1 MKFRSRQHE
10 EVEINIINLID
21 VLLVLIIFFVMT
33 TTFARKSELNIT
45 LPEASK
51 EVTEP
56 KVETINVA
64 IDAGSR
70 ILVNGRELLNTQ
82 TSTIKQALHDLQR
95 DMTEDATVIIT
106 ADEATPHKSVVKVM
120 DAARQLG
127 LVRITFAT
135 RVTTEEEE

>member
-1 MKFRSRQHE
+1 MKFRTRQRD

-33 TTFARKSELNIT
+33 TTFARKSELNIV
-45 LPEASK
+45 LPEASQ
-51 EVTEP
+51 EIIEP
-56 KVETINVA
+56 KVEIINVA
-64 IDAGSR
+64 IDAQSH

-95 DMTEDATVIIT
+95 DMTEDATVVIT
-106 ADEATPHKSVVKVM
+106 ADETTPHKSVVKIM

-135 RVTTEEEE
+135 RVSAEEQE

>member
-1 MKFRSRQHE
+1 MKFRPRQHE

-21 VLLVLIIFFVMT
+21 VLLVLLIFFVMT
-33 TTFARKSELNIT
+33 TTFSKKSELNIT

-51 EVTEP
+51 DVTEP
-56 KVETINVA
+56 KLETINIA
-64 IDAGSR
+64 IDTQSR
-70 ILVNGRELLNTQ
+70 IYVNDKELINTQ
-82 TSTIKQALHDLQR
+82 INTLKQAMHELQR
-95 DMTEDATVIIT
+95 DMTEDATVVIH

-135 RVTTEEEE
+135 RTGDEEEE

>member
-1 MKFRSRQHE
+1 MKFRTRQRD

-33 TTFARKSELNIT
+33 TTFARKSELNIV
-45 LPEASK
+45 LPEASQ
-51 EVTEP
+51 EIIEP
-56 KVETINVA
+56 KVEIINVA
-64 IDAGSR
+64 IDAQSH

-95 DMTEDATVIIT
+95 DMTEDATVVIT
-106 ADEATPHKSVVKVM
+106 ADETTPHKSVVKIM

-135 RVTTEEEE
+135 RVSTEEQE